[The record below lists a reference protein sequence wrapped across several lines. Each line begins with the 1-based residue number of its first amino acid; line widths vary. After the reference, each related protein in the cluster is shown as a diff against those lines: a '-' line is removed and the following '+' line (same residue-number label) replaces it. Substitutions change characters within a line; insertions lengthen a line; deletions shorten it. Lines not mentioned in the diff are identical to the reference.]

1 MICQHLLYAALL
13 FRFLLQRLEMLQQQ
27 IAHGVCGLELERQYL
42 CEAKMPNNKDAQQQL
57 HTLLELL
64 GA

>member
-1 MICQHLLYAALL
+1 MRGEDA
-13 FRFLLQRLEMLQQQ
+13 QQQ
-27 IAHGVCGLELERQYL
+27 RCPTT
-42 CEAKMPNNKDAQQQL
+42 KMPNNKDAQQQL